1 MLTRYSI
8 ACPHANCNWTGN
20 LMPSLI
26 QGNKAAEVASL
37 QKAWF
42 ECPSCCRNWEVQIID
57 DVVKVLPRGENR
69 NDVPRPDAISPPHPK
84 NESAGDVRIITF
96 AAGRGRRMDE
106 VIASELGSVENAE
119 SECHL
124 LLDFTNVTLITS
136 VELGT
141 LISLHKKMKA
151 SGGRLTLFNLNLHV
165 FEVFT
170 VTRLEKLLEIC
181 R

>member
-8 ACPHANCNWTGN
+8 ACPHENCDWIGN
-20 LMPSLI
+20 LIPSFV
-26 QGNKAAEVASL
+26 QGNKAAEIASL

-42 ECPSCCRNWEVQIID
+42 VCPNCCRNWEVQIVD
-57 DVVKVLPRGENR
+57 DVVKVMPLGENR
-69 NDVPRPDAISPPHPK
+69 NDIPRPDAVSQLPPK

-96 AAGRGRRMDE
+96 AAGRKRRMDE
-106 VIASELGSVENAE
+106 VIASELGNLAEAE

-141 LISLHKKMKA
+141 LIGLHKKMKA

-165 FEVFT
+165 FEVFS